1 MSYVNGTK
9 IAVDSL
15 SVRYADREELALGDV
30 SEQIDPGE
38 VVVVSGASGCGKS
51 TLCKALCK
59 FIPEMIPAHVEGEI
73 LIDGLSIRNIRSQDI
88 ATRLGLVQQDPD
100 SQICTLNVWQ
110 EVAFGPENL
119 CLPREEVRARVE
131 ESLLAAGISHLVN
144 RETTTLS
151 GGEKQRLAIASILAM
166 RPSVVLLDEPTANL
180 DPQGAKAIF
189 EIMDDLRKN
198 GKHTLIVAEHRLV
211 PLLRMHPR
219 LLLLSRGKVVA
230 HRSSVCHKDLEAL
243 GLRADWNLDLPPLPR
258 AEKAT
263 LYVDR
268 VSFGYEGISLFED
281 LSFKLWPGEIL
292 GIIGPNGG
300 GKTTLLRLIA
310 GLEKPASGCIARDGD
325 PGVGFI
331 FQQPHQQIFERTVR
345 RELEVDGLI
354 DSEDIPR
361 VLEGARLAGL
371 ENAPPLSLS
380 LGEQRRL
387 TFAIAL
393 SRNSDLLLLDEPF
406 IGQDAK
412 NVSWIISQLVAA
424 RRHGTATVLVSHD
437 IPLVAS
443 LCDRLLYLGERTFI
457 GKKDEVLCQLREAG
471 ETAFTPTYWEQE
483 QG

>member
-1 MSYVNGTK
+1 MSYVNGTR
-9 IAVDSL
+9 ITVDSL
-15 SVRYADREELALGDV
+15 SVRYADREEFALRDV

-38 VVVVSGASGCGKS
+38 VLVVSGASGCGKS

-73 LIDGLSIRNIRSQDI
+73 LIDGVSIRNIRSQDI

-100 SQICTLNVWQ
+100 SQICTLSVWQ

-119 CLPREEVRARVE
+119 CLSREEVCARVE

-211 PLLRMHPR
+211 PLLRMRPR
-219 LLLLSRGKVVA
+219 LLLLSRGKAVA
-230 HRSSVCHKDLEAL
+230 RRSSVCHKDLEML
-243 GLRADWNLDLPPLPR
+243 GLRADWNLDLSPLPR

-263 LYVDR
+263 LFVDR

-281 LSFKLWPGEIL
+281 LSFELWPSEIL
-292 GIIGPNGG
+292 GVIGPNGG

-331 FQQPHQQIFERTVR
+331 FQQPNQQIFERTVR
-345 RELEVDGLI
+345 RELEIDGLI

-393 SRNSDLLLLDEPF
+393 SRNSNLLLLDEPF

-412 NVSWIISQLVAA
+412 NVSWIISQLVAV

-457 GKKDEVLCQLREAG
+457 GEKDEVLSQLREAG
-471 ETAFTPTYWEQE
+471 ERAFTPAYWEQE

>member
-1 MSYVNGTK
+1 MSYVNGTR
-9 IAVDSL
+9 ITVESL
-15 SVRYADREELALGDV
+15 SVRYADREEFALRDV

-100 SQICTLNVWQ
+100 SQICTLSVWQ

-119 CLPREEVRARVE
+119 CLSREEVRVRVE

-198 GKHTLIVAEHRLV
+198 GKHTLIVAEHRLT
-211 PLLRMHPR
+211 PLLRMRPR

-230 HRSSVCHKDLEAL
+230 RRSSVCHKDLEAL

-258 AEKAT
+258 AKKAT
-263 LYVDR
+263 LFVDR

-292 GIIGPNGG
+292 GVIGPNGG

-310 GLEKPASGCIARDGD
+310 GLEKPVSGCIARDGG

-345 RELEVDGLI
+345 RELEIDGLI
-354 DSEDIPR
+354 DSDDIHR

-371 ENAPPLSLS
+371 ENTPPLSLS

-393 SRNSDLLLLDEPF
+393 SRNSNLLLLDEPF

-412 NVSWIISQLVAA
+412 NVSWIISQLLTA

-457 GKKDEVLCQLREAG
+457 GKKDEVLSQLREAG
-471 ETAFTPTYWEQE
+471 ERAFTPAYWEQE
-483 QG
+483 

>member
-1 MSYVNGTK
+1 MSYVNGTR
-9 IAVDSL
+9 ITVDSL
-15 SVRYADREELALGDV
+15 SVRYADREEFALRDV

-38 VVVVSGASGCGKS
+38 VLVVSGASGCGKS

-100 SQICTLNVWQ
+100 SQICTLSVWQ

-119 CLPREEVRARVE
+119 CLPREEVRMRVE

-166 RPSVVLLDEPTANL
+166 RPTVVLLDEPTANL

-211 PLLRMHPR
+211 PLLRMRPR

-230 HRSSVCHKDLEAL
+230 RRSSVCHKDLEML

-258 AEKAT
+258 AKKAT

-268 VSFGYEGISLFED
+268 VSFGYEGISLLED

-331 FQQPHQQIFERTVR
+331 FQQPNQQIFERTVR
-345 RELEVDGLI
+345 RELEIDGLI
-354 DSEDIPR
+354 DSEDLHH
-361 VLEGARLAGL
+361 VLEEARLAGL

-393 SRNSDLLLLDEPF
+393 SRNSNLLLLDEPF

-412 NVSWIISQLVAA
+412 NVSWIISQLVAV

-457 GKKDEVLCQLREAG
+457 GKKDEVLSQLREAG
-471 ETAFTPTYWEQE
+471 ERAFTPAYWEQE

>member
-1 MSYVNGTK
+1 MSYVNGTR
-9 IAVDSL
+9 ITVESL
-15 SVRYADREELALGDV
+15 SVRYADREELALRDV

-88 ATRLGLVQQDPD
+88 ATQLGLVQQDPD

-119 CLPREEVRARVE
+119 CLSREEVRARVE

-211 PLLRMHPR
+211 PLLRMRPR

-230 HRSSVCHKDLEAL
+230 RRSSVCHKDLKAL
-243 GLRADWNLDLPPLPR
+243 GLRADWNLELPTLPR
-258 AEKAT
+258 AKKAT
-263 LYVDR
+263 LFVDR
-268 VSFGYEGISLFED
+268 VSFGYEEMSLFED

-345 RELEVDGLI
+345 RELELDGLI
-354 DSEDIPR
+354 DGEDLHR

-371 ENAPPLSLS
+371 KNAPPLSLS

-387 TFAIAL
+387 TLAIAL
-393 SRNSDLLLLDEPF
+393 SRNSNLLLLDEPF

-412 NVSWIISQLVAA
+412 NVSWIISQRLSV

-457 GKKDEVLCQLREAG
+457 GKKDEVLSQLREAG
-471 ETAFTPTYWEQE
+471 ETAFTPAYWEQE
-483 QG
+483 QE

>member
-1 MSYVNGTK
+1 MSCVNGTR
-9 IAVDSL
+9 ITVNSL
-15 SVRYADREELALGDV
+15 SVRYADRKEPALCDV

-38 VVVVSGASGCGKS
+38 VLVVSGPSGCGKS

-59 FIPEMIPAHVEGEI
+59 FIPEMIPAHVGGEI
-73 LIDGLSIRNIRSQDI
+73 LINGLSIRNIRSQQI
-88 ATRLGLVQQDPD
+88 ATQLGLVQQDPD

-119 CLPREEVRARVE
+119 CLSREEVSARVE
-131 ESLLAAGISHLVN
+131 ECLSTAGISHLAN

-151 GGEKQRLAIASILAM
+151 GGEKQRVAIASILAM

-189 EIMDDLRKN
+189 EIMDDLRKK
-198 GKHTLIVAEHRLV
+198 GKYTLIVVEHRLS
-211 PLLRMHPR
+211 PLLQMHPR
-219 LLLLSRGKVVA
+219 LLLLSGGKVVA
-230 HRSSVCHKDLEAL
+230 RRSSVCHKDLEAL
-243 GLRADWNLDLPPLPR
+243 GLRADWDISLPLLPR
-258 AEKAT
+258 ARRAT
-263 LYVDR
+263 LFVDA
-268 VSFGYEGISLFED
+268 VSFGYEGTPLFED

-292 GIIGPNGG
+292 GIIGPNGS

-310 GLEKPASGCIARDGD
+310 ELEKPASGYIVRDDD
-325 PGVGFI
+325 PKVGFI

-345 RELEVDGLI
+345 REFEVDGSIGSKDLHC
-354 DSEDIPR
+354 

-393 SRNSDLLLLDEPF
+393 SRNSSLLLLDEPF

-412 NVSWIISQLVAA
+412 NVSWIISQVLAA
-424 RRHGTATVLVSHD
+424 RRHGTATLVVSHD

-443 LCDRLLYLGERTFI
+443 LCDRLLYLGERAFF
-457 GKKDEVLCQLREAG
+457 GEKDEVLSQLKEAG
-471 ETAFTPTYWEQE
+471 KRAFTPTYWEQE
-483 QG
+483 QA